1 MMAERIY
8 TRGER
13 GGLEPLEEEP
23 FSTEDELQVL
33 IAEHPELLDGEQIR
47 PGDPR
52 RWILITREQGIAD
65 RPDGSA
71 RWSLDHLIV
80 DQDAVPTLAEVK
92 RGSNREL
99 RRTIVGQLLEYAAHA
114 AQTWTAD
121 ELRRTFEES
130 NDDAD
135 AVLAELL
142 QVDEEPDADTF
153 WEKVA
158 TNLTARRLRLLF
170 IADEIPDALEQV
182 VKFLNEQMP
191 GIEVLAVEIKQFRGK
206 SSQTLVPRVIGRT
219 AAEPRTSFSSR
230 SHERVDMEPY
240 MDFLRSGR
248 PGDTLKWTLGEGEIV
263 RRAKRRLTIAAKGLG
278 TGHSQSAND
287 SECDR
292 GHCSDFPGAGSRCE
306 RVGLTPRPPLHH
318 GGEGESL
325 SLVVAVGGAIAWL
338 GWPPYGPPA
347 VQGDVDS
354 RFRGKDA
361 FCKGLHVQRGS
372 VVWTGAGALGVGW
385 GDAEAVE
392 GGVAEV
398 ELQAHRPL
406 APPVVAA
413 PVAPLHAVP

>member
-1 MMAERIY
+1 MAERIY

-23 FSTEDELQVL
+23 FSTEDELQAL
-33 IAEHPELLDGEQIR
+33 IAEYPELLDGEQIR

-142 QVDEEPDADTF
+142 QVDEEPDADAF

-219 AAEPRTSFSSR
+219 AAKPRESFSSR

-248 PGDTLKWTLGEGEIV
+248 PGETLKWTLGEGEIV
-263 RRAKRRLTIAAKGLG
+263 RRAKRRLTIAANDLG
-278 TGHSQSAND
+278 MDIRNQQTTPNVI
-287 SECDR
+287 E
-292 GHCSDFPGAGSRCE
+292 
-306 RVGLTPRPPLHH
+306 VTVLTSPEP
-318 GGEGESL
+318 E
-325 SLVVAVGGAIAWL
+325 VAVSG
-338 GWPPYGPPA
+338 
-347 VQGDVDS
+347 
-354 RFRGKDA
+354 
-361 FCKGLHVQRGS
+361 
-372 VVWTGAGALGVGW
+372 
-385 GDAEAVE
+385 
-392 GGVAEV
+392 
-398 ELQAHRPL
+398 
-406 APPVVAA
+406 
-413 PVAPLHAVP
+413 

>member
-1 MMAERIY
+1 M
-8 TRGER
+8 
-13 GGLEPLEEEP
+13 
-23 FSTEDELQVL
+23 
-33 IAEHPELLDGEQIR
+33 
-47 PGDPR
+47 
-52 RWILITREQGIAD
+52 
-65 RPDGSA
+65 
-71 RWSLDHLIV
+71 
-80 DQDAVPTLAEVK
+80 PTLAEVK

-121 ELRRTFEES
+121 ELRRTFEDS

-219 AAEPRTSFSSR
+219 AAKPRESFSSR

-248 PGDTLKWTLGEGEIV
+248 PGETLKWTLGEGEIV
-263 RRAKRRLTIAAKGLG
+263 RRAKRRLTIAANDLG
-278 TGHSQSAND
+278 MDIRNQQTTPNVI
-287 SECDR
+287 E
-292 GHCSDFPGAGSRCE
+292 
-306 RVGLTPRPPLHH
+306 VTVLTSPEP
-318 GGEGESL
+318 E
-325 SLVVAVGGAIAWL
+325 VAVSG
-338 GWPPYGPPA
+338 
-347 VQGDVDS
+347 
-354 RFRGKDA
+354 
-361 FCKGLHVQRGS
+361 
-372 VVWTGAGALGVGW
+372 
-385 GDAEAVE
+385 
-392 GGVAEV
+392 
-398 ELQAHRPL
+398 
-406 APPVVAA
+406 
-413 PVAPLHAVP
+413 

>member
-1 MMAERIY
+1 MAERIY

-23 FSTEDELQVL
+23 FSTEDELQAL

-121 ELRRTFEES
+121 ELRQTFEES
-130 NDDAD
+130 TNDPDE
-135 AVLAELL
+135 VLGRLL
-142 QVDEEPDADTF
+142 QVDEEPDADGF
-153 WEKVA
+153 WENVA
-158 TNLTARRLRLLF
+158 TNLAARRLRLLF
-170 IADEIPDALEQV
+170 IADEIPDPLEQV

-191 GIEVLAVEIKQFRGK
+191 SIEVLAVEIKQFRGT

-248 PGDTLKWTLGEGEIV
+248 PGETLKWTLGEGEIV
-263 RRAKRRLTIAAKGLG
+263 RRAKRRLTIAANDLG
-278 TGHSQSAND
+278 MDIRNQQTTPNVI
-287 SECDR
+287 E
-292 GHCSDFPGAGSRCE
+292 
-306 RVGLTPRPPLHH
+306 VTVLTSPEP
-318 GGEGESL
+318 E
-325 SLVVAVGGAIAWL
+325 VAVSG
-338 GWPPYGPPA
+338 
-347 VQGDVDS
+347 
-354 RFRGKDA
+354 
-361 FCKGLHVQRGS
+361 
-372 VVWTGAGALGVGW
+372 
-385 GDAEAVE
+385 
-392 GGVAEV
+392 
-398 ELQAHRPL
+398 
-406 APPVVAA
+406 
-413 PVAPLHAVP
+413 

>member
-1 MMAERIY
+1 MAERIY
-8 TRGER
+8 TRGAR

-23 FSTEDELQVL
+23 FSTEDELQAL
-33 IAEHPELLDGEQIR
+33 IAEYPELLDGEQIR

-170 IADEIPDALEQV
+170 IADEIPDPLEQV

-191 GIEVLAVEIKQFRGK
+191 GIEVLAVEIKQFRGE

-219 AAEPRTSFSSR
+219 AAASTRGTTTPRRKLTRESFLEELPSDRAREAANRLLKVADENGAKVVPR
-230 SHERVDMEPY
+230 SNTVSIRMRSAVWPRWITVAWLCTRETISGGGLHIRNFAFGAIIFGDDLPEE
-240 MDFLRSGR
+240 LRATLDR
-248 PGDTLKWTLGEGEIV
+248 WADQFAGDSFAVASESGEGTKVGMVGYDDATRHIDLL
-263 RRAKRRLTIAAKGLG
+263 ADRLTKVL
-278 TGHSQSAND
+278 
-287 SECDR
+287 SE
-292 GHCSDFPGAGSRCE
+292 
-306 RVGLTPRPPLHH
+306 L
-318 GGEGESL
+318 
-325 SLVVAVGGAIAWL
+325 
-338 GWPPYGPPA
+338 
-347 VQGDVDS
+347 
-354 RFRGKDA
+354 K
-361 FCKGLHVQRGS
+361 
-372 VVWTGAGALGVGW
+372 
-385 GDAEAVE
+385 
-392 GGVAEV
+392 
-398 ELQAHRPL
+398 EL
-406 APPVVAA
+406 
-413 PVAPLHAVP
+413 

>member
-1 MMAERIY
+1 MTERIY

-23 FSTEDELQVL
+23 FSTEDELQAL

-52 RWILITREQGIAD
+52 RWILVTREQGIAD
-65 RPDGSA
+65 TPDGSA

-121 ELRRTFEES
+121 ELRQEFEDS
-130 NDDAD
+130 NDDPD

-142 QVDEEPDADTF
+142 QVDEEADADVF
-153 WEKVA
+153 WENVA
-158 TNLTARRLRLLF
+158 TNLAARRLRLLF

-191 GIEVLAVEIKQFRGK
+191 RIEVLAVEIKQFRGE

-219 AAEPRTSFSSR
+219 AAEPRRSYSSR

-240 MDFLRSGR
+240 MDFLRSRQAGEM
-248 PGDTLKWTLGEGEIV
+248 LKWTLGEGEIV
-263 RRAKRRLTIAAKGLG
+263 RRVKRRLTLAA
-278 TGHSQSAND
+278 A
-287 SECDR
+287 
-292 GHCSDFPGAGSRCE
+292 
-306 RVGLTPRPPLHH
+306 
-318 GGEGESL
+318 
-325 SLVVAVGGAIAWL
+325 
-338 GWPPYGPPA
+338 
-347 VQGDVDS
+347 
-354 RFRGKDA
+354 
-361 FCKGLHVQRGS
+361 
-372 VVWTGAGALGVGW
+372 ALGMEIRNRETAPNVI
-385 GDAEAVE
+385 
-392 GGVAEV
+392 EV
-398 ELQAHRPL
+398 TVLSSSG
-406 APPVVAA
+406 
-413 PVAPLHAVP
+413 